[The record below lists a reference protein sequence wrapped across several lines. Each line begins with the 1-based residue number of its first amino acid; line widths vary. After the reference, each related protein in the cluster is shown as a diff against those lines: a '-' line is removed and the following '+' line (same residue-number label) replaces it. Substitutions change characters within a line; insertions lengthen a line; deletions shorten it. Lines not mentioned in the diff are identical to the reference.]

1 MNKVRQ
7 STARTSGDRAA
18 AHHVELLLK
27 LLIGVVDTELLEAVD
42 LERLEPG
49 MREQVSSCRRNEMR
63 EDLAAK
69 TFIPVD
75 VEDPD
80 KGVLL
85 DVGDQSFVDVLHDPV
100 EELGVDVLGQGVA
113 SVGGLQA
120 GEGLDVRL
128 RGRLQLPVAQ
138 PLGHVLVGDAD
149 QVAERRQV
157 AVVWLEGDQEIDHL
171 IDHFGYCDCC
181 LQSLG
186 CV

>member
-1 MNKVRQ
+1 MCEA
-7 STARTSGDRAA
+7 SAA
-18 AHHVELLLK
+18 E
-27 LLIGVVDTELLEAVD
+27 
-42 LERLEPG
+42 
-49 MREQVSSCRRNEMR
+49 
-63 EDLAAK
+63 
-69 TFIPVD
+69 TFVPVD

-80 KGVLL
+80 EGVLL

-100 EELGVDVLGQGVA
+100 EELGVDVLGQRVT

-157 AVVWLEGDQEIDHL
+157 AVVWLQGDDESDHL
-171 IDHFGYCDCC
+171 IRHFGQCDCG
-181 LQSLG
+181 LQSPGFSKVCLNA
-186 CV
+186 